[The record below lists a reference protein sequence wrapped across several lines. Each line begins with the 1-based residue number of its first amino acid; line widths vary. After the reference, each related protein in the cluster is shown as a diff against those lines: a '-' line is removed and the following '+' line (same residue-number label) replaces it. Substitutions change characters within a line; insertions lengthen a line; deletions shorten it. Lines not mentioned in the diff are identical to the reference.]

1 MKLLVLVLNKTDELN
16 ELLEGFIDIGIRGAT
31 VIDSTGMG
39 RILSNHV
46 PLFGGLS
53 HLFSGE
59 RPANKVIFSI
69 IHECHLQ
76 EAINLVKR
84 VVGEFKEPGTGIIFT
99 LDVDNVFGLADN
111 IKDCT
116 QSPIE

>member
-16 ELLEGFIDIGIRGAT
+16 EILEGFLEIGIRGAT

-59 RPANKVIFSI
+59 RPANKVVFSI
-69 IHECHLQ
+69 MQGDCHLR
-76 EAINLVKR
+76 EAISMIKR
-84 VVGEFKEPGTGIIFT
+84 VVGDFKDPGTGILFT
-99 LDVDNVFGLADN
+99 LDVDNVLGLAEN
-111 IKDCT
+111 IKDCN
-116 QSPIE
+116 PDE

>member
-1 MKLLVLVLNKTDELN
+1 MKLLVLVLNKTDDLN
-16 ELLEGFIDIGIRGAT
+16 EILEGFLKIGIRGAT

-39 RILSNHV
+39 RILSNYV

-59 RPANKVIFSI
+59 RPANKVVFSI
-69 IHECHLQ
+69 MQGDCHLQ
-76 EAINLVKR
+76 EAIKLIKGI
-84 VVGEFKEPGTGIIFT
+84 VGDFKEAGTGILFT
-99 LDVDNVFGLADN
+99 LDVDNVLGLADT

-116 QSPIE
+116 

>member
-16 ELLEGFIDIGIRGAT
+16 EILEGFLEIGIRGAT

-59 RPANKVIFSI
+59 RPANKVVFSI
-69 IHECHLQ
+69 MQGDCHLK
-76 EAINLVKR
+76 EAISMINR
-84 VVGEFKEPGTGIIFT
+84 VVGDFKDPGTGILFT
-99 LDVDNVFGLADN
+99 LDVDNVLGLADN
-111 IKDCT
+111 IKDCN
-116 QSPIE
+116 PEE